1 MKYKNI
7 ETDYGLHR
15 EYTLQVKDLMNIIAD
30 YETEADIVQNNVKI
44 YKIKRGERYGSDYCR
59 ICEMKVKY
67 ITAVDFRT
75 IEIGVEEE

>member
-7 ETDYGLHR
+7 ETDYGLKR
-15 EYTLQVKDLMNIIAD
+15 EYTLQVKDLMNII
-30 YETEADIVQNNVKI
+30 YEYGTEADIVQNSVII
-44 YKIKRGERYGSDYCR
+44 YKIKRGERYGSAYYR

-75 IEIGVEEE
+75 IEIGV